1 MYRPAAFVVDDVA
14 VLHVAI
20 RERVF
25 ATIAIAHEGRVQFA
39 YAPVVLD
46 DVGKFGTF
54 RFHLARGNP
63 IVALADGA
71 RISFSFM
78 GPDAYVS
85 PDWYESQAM
94 VPTWNYIAIEASGIA
109 RKLKREELHQLLIDL
124 SQVEEEKLLPKKPW
138 TLDKVP
144 EQRID
149 ALLNGIDGFAVPL
162 EMLHGKFK
170 LSQDKKAADIAG
182 VIAGLEARGDA
193 ASIAVAKAM
202 RAATPP

>member
-14 VLHVAI
+14 VLHAAI
-20 RERVF
+20 RMRVF
-25 ATIAIAHEGRVQFA
+25 ATIAIAHEGRAQFA

-46 DVGKFGTF
+46 DAGKFGTL

-63 IVALADGA
+63 VVALADGA
-71 RISFSFM
+71 RLSFSFV

-94 VPTWNYIAIEASGIA
+94 VPTWNYIAIEANGIA
-109 RKLKREELHQLLIDL
+109 CKLKREELRQLLIDL
-124 SQVEEEKLLPKKPW
+124 SQAEEEKLLPKKPW
-138 TLDKVP
+138 TIDKVP

-149 ALLNGIDGFAVPL
+149 ALLSAIEGFAVPL
-162 EMLHGKFK
+162 ETLHGKFK

-182 VIAGLEARGDA
+182 VIAALEARGDA
-193 ASIAVAKAM
+193 TSIAMAKAM
-202 RAATPP
+202 CKAG